1 MKSKGHS
8 FSYLMELI
16 IVIFFFVLSATICVS
31 LVAKAKEKQ
40 ERASYLETTMNTAQS
55 IIERMQAYP
64 SQTPQQL
71 FGAVEKEEGI
81 YQVDN
86 LIIEWHQEDVVRGAV
101 ILYDQEKMVSQ
112 FPFVLGG
119 NHDEEGE

>member
-16 IVIFFFVLSATICVS
+16 IVIFFFVISAAVCVS
-31 LVAKAKEKQ
+31 LVVKAKERQ
-40 ERASYLETTMNTAQS
+40 EAASYLETAMSEAQS
-55 IIERMQAYP
+55 IIETMQGYP

-71 FGAVEKEEGI
+71 FDAVKIDDGT
-81 YQVDN
+81 YQLDN
-86 LIIEWHQEDVVRGAV
+86 LIIEWSQDEFVHGEV
-101 ILYDQEKMVSQ
+101 ILYYQEEIISR

-119 NHDEEGE
+119 VHDE